1 MRFDLWRMKERLF
14 SDKAKQTLV
23 RKYSRSGMAV
33 SRFCLQEGISQ
44 SMFRTW
50 LRESCLEEN
59 VTGGFVPLR
68 LIEVDGQLF
77 PLVIG

>member
-1 MRFDLWRMKERLF
+1 MKERLI
-14 SDKAKQTLV
+14 SEKGRQALV
-23 RKYSRSGMAV
+23 RKYYRSGMAA

-44 SMFRTW
+44 SMFRSW

-59 VTGGFVPLR
+59 ATGNFVPLR
-68 LIEVDGQLF
+68 LIELDGQLF